1 MTSNHSNLLLP
12 TMAHKTLPREDDKPR
27 EYCGVFGVFGVS
39 TAAPHVV
46 LGLHALQH
54 RGQESSGIVSEQNG
68 KFYSKRA
75 LGLVGDNFSDP
86 RKLAGLLGKNAIGH
100 NRYSTT
106 GDTDLKNVQP
116 LYADTNQGGIAIA
129 HNGNFTNGIM
139 LRKALTNQGA
149 LFHSTTDSEVI
160 LHLMAR
166 AGGNVAE
173 KLEKSLQQ
181 IHGAYALLALSK
193 DCLIG
198 VRDPVGIRP
207 LVLGRFSAADGEGY
221 VLASETVALDMVG
234 ATFVRD
240 IAAGEM
246 IIIEKDR
253 ITQKQIFPKLPA
265 PRTCLFEYVYFA
277 RPDSVVDGVS
287 VYQARKEMGRELARE
302 SPIQNSKG
310 DDLVVVP
317 VPDSG
322 VPAAL
327 GFAEESG
334 IPFDLGIIRNH
345 YVGRTF
351 IEPAPKIRHLGV
363 KLKHNANNFVLQG
376 KRVVLVDDSLVR
388 GTTAQKIVQL
398 VKDAGARE
406 VIMRISSPPVKHP
419 CYYGIDL
426 PNPKELIANS
436 MSIKEIAKQLGLSD
450 LAFLSLDGLYR
461 AMGETHG
468 RDPKNPRFTDHYFSG
483 DYPVPLSDKNLDR
496 KAHLSLIQ
504 DIGGR

>member
-1 MTSNHSNLLLP
+1 MTRTKNNSFY
-12 TMAHKTLPREDDKPR
+12 AGDDKPR
-27 EYCGVFGVFGVS
+27 EYCGVFGVFGVP
-39 TAAPHVV
+39 TAPAHVV

-54 RGQESSGIVSEQNG
+54 RGQESVGIVSEQHG
-68 KFYSKRA
+68 KFYSKKA
-75 LGLVGDNFSDP
+75 LGLVGDNFSDSK
-86 RKLAGLLGKNAIGH
+86 KLAGLLGKNAIGH

-116 LYADTNQGGIAIA
+116 LYADTNHGGIAIA

-139 LRKALTNQGA
+139 LRKDLTNQGS
-149 LFHSTTDSEVI
+149 LFHSTTDTEVI

-166 AGGNVAE
+166 EAGNVAH
-173 KLEKSLQQ
+173 KLEQSLHK
-181 IHGAYALLALSK
+181 INGAYALLCLSK

-207 LVLGRFSAADGEGY
+207 LVLGRFSAADGDGY

-253 ITQKQIFPKLPA
+253 VTQKQIFPKLAA

-277 RPDSVVDGVS
+277 RPDSVVDGLS
-287 VYQARKEMGRELARE
+287 VYQVRKEMGRELARE
-302 SPIQNSKG
+302 SPIKNSK
-310 DDLVVVP
+310 DDVVVVP

-363 KLKHNANNFVLQG
+363 KLKHNANSFSLKN

-388 GTTAQKIVQL
+388 GTTAQKIIQL

-436 MSIKEIAKQLGLSD
+436 MSVKEIAKQLGLAD
-450 LAFLSLDGLYR
+450 LSFLSLDGLYR
-461 AMGETHG
+461 AMGEKLG

-483 DYPVPLSDKNLDR
+483 DYPVPLTDKNLDR
-496 KAHLSLIQ
+496 KTHLSLIQ

>member
-1 MTSNHSNLLLP
+1 MITKQL
-12 TMAHKTLPREDDKPR
+12 RQDDKPR
-27 EYCGVFGVFGVS
+27 EYCGVFGVWGMQS
-39 TAAPHVV
+39 AAAHVV

-54 RGQESSGIVSEQNG
+54 RGQESVGIVAEQAG

-86 RKLAGLLGKNAIGH
+86 KKLAGLLGKNAIGH

-106 GDTDLKNVQP
+106 GDTDIKNVQP
-116 LYADTNQGGIAIA
+116 LYADINHGGVAIA

-139 LRKALTNQGA
+139 LRKSLARQGA

-160 LHLMAR
+160 LHLMAHET
-166 AGGNVAE
+166 GNVAQR
-173 KLEKSLQQ
+173 LEKSLQS
-181 IHGAYALLALSK
+181 INGAYALLCLSK

-198 VRDPVGIRP
+198 VRDPFGIRP
-207 LVLGRFSAADGEGY
+207 LVLGRFNGSDGDGY

-234 ATFVRD
+234 AKFIRD
-240 IAAGEM
+240 IGAGEM

-253 ITQKQIFPKLPA
+253 ITQKQIFPKRKS

-277 RPDSVVDGVS
+277 RPDSVVDGIS
-287 VYQARKEMGRELARE
+287 VYEARKEMGRELARE
-302 SPIQNSKG
+302 SPIKHSNKK
-310 DDLVVVP
+310 DLVVVP

-351 IEPAPKIRHLGV
+351 IEPTPKIRDLGV
-363 KLKHNANNFVLQG
+363 KLKHNANQFVLKG
-376 KRVVLVDDSLVR
+376 KRVILVDDSLVR

-398 VKDAGARE
+398 VKDAGAAE
-406 VIMRISSPPVKHP
+406 VIMRVSSPPVKFP

-436 MSIKEIAKQLGLSD
+436 MSIKEISKQLGLSD

-461 AMGETHG
+461 AMGEVNG
-468 RDPKNPRFTDHYFSG
+468 RDPADPRFTDHYFTG
-483 DYPVPLSDKNLDR
+483 DYPVPLVDKNHDR
-496 KAHLSLIQ
+496 KGQLSLIR
-504 DIGGR
+504 DVGGK